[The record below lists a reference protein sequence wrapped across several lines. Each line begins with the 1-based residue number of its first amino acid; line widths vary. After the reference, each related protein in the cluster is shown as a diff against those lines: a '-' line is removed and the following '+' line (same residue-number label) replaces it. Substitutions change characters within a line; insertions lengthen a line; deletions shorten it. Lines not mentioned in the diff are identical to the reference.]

1 MTDVKRCKRCG
12 KIISDVNYSDW
23 YSHIRIQYCESCR
36 KQSDREKTA
45 IRVAELR
52 KRKRQKDKLRD
63 RELELMRE
71 KSKTLEEENELL
83 RQRLIKLREENKNG

>member
-36 KQSDREKTA
+36 RQSDREKTA
-45 IRVAELR
+45 IRVAKLR
-52 KRKRQKDKLRD
+52 ERKKQKDKFRD
-63 RELELMRE
+63 RELELMR
-71 KSKTLEEENELL
+71 KKNKMLEEENELL
-83 RQRLIKLREENKNG
+83 RQRLINLREENEK

>member
-1 MTDVKRCKRCG
+1 MTDIKRCKRCG

-45 IRVAELR
+45 IRVAKLR
-52 KRKRQKDKLRD
+52 ERKRQKDKFRD
-63 RELELMRE
+63 KELELLRE
-71 KSKTLEEENELL
+71 KSKMLEEENEIL
-83 RQRLIKLREENKNG
+83 RQRLIKLREENKND

>member
-12 KIISDVNYSDW
+12 KIISDVNSSDW
-23 YSHIRIQYCESCR
+23 YSHIRVQYCDACR

-52 KRKRQKDKLRD
+52 KRKRQKDKFRD
-63 RELELMRE
+63 RELELMKERNQ
-71 KSKTLEEENELL
+71 LLQEENEIL
-83 RQRLIKLREENKNG
+83 RQKIINLREENEK